1 MQRGSSMKDLII
13 TDNHIHV
20 DPLNGEGPVEVAK
33 KFQRAGGNVMII
45 PNKPTWTVGRSCS
58 FDEAMELVIKYVNRI
73 NAELDVKAA
82 EHRAA
87 EHEVFEASKSKILK
101 VFGQSNSKNLKA
113 FAVVG
118 AHPAELSMR
127 IKNGVE
133 LSIAEKMMREALESA
148 QKLVLEGDAIAMGEI
163 GRPHYEVS
171 KEELEVHNKL
181 ILYAM
186 ELAADADCALQLH
199 TESACEEQFLEF
211 AEMADK
217 AGIERKRVIKHFSG
231 PLVSEEENHCLTP
244 SLIATRSVL
253 VEGLK
258 KGNNFL
264 METDYLDMKS
274 RPGAVLGPKTVPRR
288 TKELLRN
295 GILTEED
302 AYRIHVENVEKV
314 YGIDLE

>member
-1 MQRGSSMKDLII
+1 MKDLII

-33 KFQRAGGNVMII
+33 KFQRAGGNIMII
-45 PNKPTWTVGRSCS
+45 PNKPTWTAGKSCS
-58 FDEAMELVIKYVNRI
+58 FDEAMELVIKYAGEI
-73 NAELDVKAA
+73 NANLDVKA
-82 EHRAA
+82 
-87 EHEVFEASKSKILK
+87 
-101 VFGQSNSKNLKA
+101 
-113 FAVVG
+113 FAIVG
-118 AHPAELSMR
+118 AHPAELSRR
-127 IKNGVE
+127 IESGME
-133 LSIAEKMMREALESA
+133 LSIAEKMMIEALESA
-148 QKLVLEGDAIAMGEI
+148 QKLVLEGEAIAMGEI

-199 TESACEEQFLEF
+199 SESAGEKQFLEF

-217 AGIERKRVIKHFSG
+217 AGIDRKRVIKHFSG
-231 PLVSEEENHCLTP
+231 PFVSEDENHGLTP
-244 SLIATRSVL
+244 SLIAVRSIV

-288 TKELLRN
+288 TKELLRD

-302 AYRIHVENVEKV
+302 VYRIHVEMTEKV

>member
-1 MQRGSSMKDLII
+1 MKDLII

-45 PNKPTWTVGRSCS
+45 PNKPTWTARRSCS
-58 FDEAMELVIKYVNRI
+58 LDEAMELVIKHVGEI
-73 NAELDVKAA
+73 NAELDVKA
-82 EHRAA
+82 
-87 EHEVFEASKSKILK
+87 
-101 VFGQSNSKNLKA
+101 
-113 FAVVG
+113 FAIVG
-118 AHPAELSMR
+118 PHPAELSRR
-127 IKNGVE
+127 IENGMD
-133 LSIAEKMMREALESA
+133 LSIAEEMMREALESA
-148 QKLVLEGDAIAMGEI
+148 QKLVMEGEAIAMGEI

-171 KEELEVHNKL
+171 KEELEIHNKL

-199 TESACEEQFLEF
+199 SESVGEKQFLEF

-217 AGIERKRVIKHFSG
+217 AGIDRKRVIKHFSG
-231 PLVSEEENHCLTP
+231 PLVSEEETHGLTP

-288 TKELLRN
+288 TKELLRD

-302 AYRIHVENVEKV
+302 AYMIHVEMTEKV
-314 YGIDLE
+314 YGISERVL